1 MINYRY
7 NARVVKVVDGDTID
21 CIVDLG
27 FYITANIRFRLL
39 GVDTPETNSKDPVIK
54 AIALNAKDF
63 IAKQLLNK
71 SVVVEVTKT
80 DKYGRWL
87 AKVFEEDTQLSINEQ
102 LITLGYAKAYFGDSK
117 QELWIS

>member
-39 GVDTPETNSKDPVIK
+39 GVDTPETNSKDPALKSI
-54 AIALNAKDF
+54 AINAKDF
-63 IAKQLLNK
+63 VSKQLLNK

-87 AKVFEEDTQLSINEQ
+87 AKVFESDTQPSINEQ

-117 QELWIS
+117 QELWTS